1 MIKILNFFPRITVR
15 LGEHEIKNEFSPE
28 KDCNDNYFYETCN
41 KIYQDLDVE
50 DVIIN
55 PKYRPR
61 PVEIND
67 IALIRLKTK
76 VKRHGIYIH
85 STLNIF
91 ITFLDSSSISSHIS
105 CYYQK
110 YTF

>member
-1 MIKILNFFPRITVR
+1 MKILNFFTRMTVR
-15 LGEHEIKNEFSPE
+15 LGEHEIKNEFIPE

-41 KIYQDLDVE
+41 KVYQDLDVE

-55 PKYRPR
+55 PKYNPY

-76 VKRHGIYIH
+76 VERHGTYISYPLH
-85 STLNIF
+85 M
-91 ITFLDSSSISSHIS
+91 
-105 CYYQK
+105 K
-110 YTF
+110 

>member
-1 MIKILNFFPRITVR
+1 MTKILHFFPRITVR

-41 KIYQDLDVE
+41 KIYQDLEVE

-76 VKRHGIYIH
+76 VKRHGI
-85 STLNIF
+85 
-91 ITFLDSSSISSHIS
+91 
-105 CYYQK
+105 
-110 YTF
+110 

>member
-1 MIKILNFFPRITVR
+1 MVR
-15 LGEHEIKNEFSPE
+15 LGEHEIKNEFIPE

-41 KIYQDLDVE
+41 KVYQDLDVE

-55 PKYRPR
+55 PKYNPY

-76 VKRHGIYIH
+76 VERHGTYISYPLH
-85 STLNIF
+85 M
-91 ITFLDSSSISSHIS
+91 
-105 CYYQK
+105 K
-110 YTF
+110 